1 MPAVVNQQTDRV
13 ERPSQYEWSW
23 PDHPA
28 GMSDSDAR
36 MRYPRGMREGSA
48 VDAPLKDTDLAVA
61 YGELLADG
69 AAHIQ
74 QKTYTG
80 DNLPRDSFGSLL
92 EVRQQMA
99 AEIAERRN
107 GLEPGAYTTDRT
119 RGMRE
124 PGPIAS
130 RYGAT
135 DGRQLATWVPSSE
148 KPDRAIKAI
157 RDNDAATNSRDA
169 SDIASCIG
177 KNLDDNGEIW
187 RHAIKVGRS
196 VTGLAS
202 ALETA
207 AQRAPE
213 NVKVKR
219 SKGSQEYSISV
230 EKGQV
235 TVNAPL
241 PKGNRRADT
250 AEELYAKARGTI
262 AAAYGEPQNE
272 TEHALDALAAS
283 IVTSPRH
290 QRVRTRLGAAGA
302 RSAARRRRGAAA
314 RPLAPRGAANAHRR
328 RRGGVLP
335 AVAGQRDGDR
345 ARRGTRRGRTAE
357 GHLRLRPRALCGQAR
372 GVRRTHEPAV
382 PEHHARR
389 AGGAAARTPASDSRR
404 TATRP
409 QRPKRHGA
417 IAVPVANKKTAVKQ
431 PDAPA

>member
-13 ERPSQYEWSW
+13 ELPSQYEWSW

-48 VDAPLKDTDLAVA
+48 VDAPLKDTDLAVG

-69 AAHIQ
+69 AARIQ

-119 RGMRE
+119 QGMRE
-124 PGPIAS
+124 PGPIRS

-169 SDIASCIG
+169 GDIASCIG
-177 KNLDDNGEIW
+177 KNLDDDGEMW

-213 NVKVKR
+213 NVKVDR
-219 SKGSQEYSISV
+219 SKGNREYSISV

-283 IVTSPRH
+283 IVTSRGTNGCGLGWVPPEPD
-290 QRVRTRLGAAGA
+290 RLRAAGVE
-302 RSAARRRRGAAA
+302 
-314 RPLAPRGAANAHRR
+314 L
-328 RRGGVLP
+328 
-335 AVAGQRDGDR
+335 QRDPSRLAELQTHIDVVEKVFYPPWPGREMEIERDDERVEEEQPKDIFDYDR
-345 ARRGTRRGRTAE
+345 ELYAGKHAE
-357 GHLRLRPRALCGQAR
+357 FGERMN
-372 GVRRTHEPAV
+372 
-382 PEHHARR
+382 
-389 AGGAAARTPASDSRR
+389 
-404 TATRP
+404 
-409 QRPKRHGA
+409 QRSQSIIH
-417 IAVPVANKKTAVKQ
+417 
-431 PDAPA
+431 DAPAAPPHERPRPTHDGPQHDRNGRNGMAR